1 MGTINYKIINNFL
14 EKNLFKKIQTILFSN
29 KINWFFNKHMTFN
42 NNDNYFFSHV
52 FYNNHMPDSL
62 LYNDIIPILE
72 KLNVKSLIE
81 ARANLI
87 LKKEEI
93 FKSEFHVDKN
103 YKCNTAILYMNTCN
117 GYTLLDSIKNIK
129 VDCDENKMLIFD
141 SQINHSAVSQT
152 DVDRRIII
160 NFNYF

>member
-1 MGTINYKIINNFL
+1 MGTLNYKIINNFL
-14 EKNLFKKIQTILFSN
+14 EKDLFKKIQTILFSD
-29 KINWFFNKHMTFN
+29 KINWYFKEHMTT
-42 NNDNYFFSHV
+42 NDNYFFSHG

-81 ARANLI
+81 AKANLV
-87 LKKEEI
+87 LKKEKI
-93 FKSEFHVDKN
+93 FKSEFHVDRD

-117 GYTLLDSIKNIK
+117 GYTLLDSIKKIK
-129 VDCDENKMLIFD
+129 VDCNENTMLIFE
-141 SQINHSAVSQT
+141 SQINHASVSQT
-152 DVDRRIII
+152 DVDRRIVI